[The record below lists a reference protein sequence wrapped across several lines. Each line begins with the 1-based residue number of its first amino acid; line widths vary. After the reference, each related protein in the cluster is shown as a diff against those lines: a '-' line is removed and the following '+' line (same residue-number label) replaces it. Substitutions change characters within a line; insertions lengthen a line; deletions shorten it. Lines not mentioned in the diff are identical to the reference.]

1 MVQSEAVG
9 TEAALKRTPLY
20 DLHVQA
26 GARMVPFG
34 GWSMPVQYRSGVLTE
49 HHAVRQRAGLF
60 DIGHMGQIAFEGPD
74 ALEFLQWVTTHD
86 VSRLSVGA
94 AQYSLLCNYD
104 GGVLDDIIVYRLAE
118 KRYLMV
124 VNAANAD
131 ADQAWL
137 EGQLTRPGRGVN
149 PDRVLAQ
156 RLSPPRT
163 LLALQG
169 PRATAVLRRL
179 TTEPVGDLA
188 NYHALEGTVD
198 GVPALIAR
206 TGYTGE
212 RG

>member
-1 MVQSEAVG
+1 MAQIRGSRPTA
-9 TEAALKRTPLY
+9 AALKRTPLY

-34 GWSMPVQYRSGVLTE
+34 GWAMPVQYPTGVLAE

-86 VSRLSVGA
+86 VSRLAVGA

-118 KRYLMV
+118 TRYLMV

-131 ADQAWL
+131 ADLGLAGGAADPAGSGRQSRPRPRPAPL
-137 EGQLTRPGRGVN
+137 APAHPARPAGPTGHGRAAPADRRPGRRRWPTTTPWRG
-149 PDRVLAQ
+149 RW
-156 RLSPPRT
+156 
-163 LLALQG
+163 
-169 PRATAVLRRL
+169 TASRR
-179 TTEPVGDLA
+179 
-188 NYHALEGTVD
+188 
-198 GVPALIAR
+198 
-206 TGYTGE
+206 
-212 RG
+212 